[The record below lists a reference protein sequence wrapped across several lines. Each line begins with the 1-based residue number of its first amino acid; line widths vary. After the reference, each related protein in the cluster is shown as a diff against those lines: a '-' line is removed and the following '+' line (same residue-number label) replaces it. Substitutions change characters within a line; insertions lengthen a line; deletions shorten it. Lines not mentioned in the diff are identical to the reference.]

1 MADLFSKLGW
11 GKIISGRLR
20 TNFSVGNNSNS
31 KVKIGNETIFCIT
44 FALFQCRIIAHCEC
58 RAGTKNVLLPI
69 MSFLLF
75 VATMTFCCPLWAFV
89 ANYELLLP
97 IMSFWLFVA
106 TQLRGCPWV
115 SWSCQENERN
125 AKTKWLLLLLAMHW
139 PYLIFVILRPGNLT
153 QKAHTFAIIIASKK
167 SLSRFLWKFLH
178 WLERFKTTSSS
189 NRYQLCHCQ
198 YCLAATLFHRTS
210 SQASKLR

>member
-69 MSFLLF
+69 MSCLLF

-97 IMSFWLFVA
+97 ITSFWLFVA
-106 TQLRGCPWV
+106 TQLRSRPWV

-125 AKTKWLLLLLAMHW
+125 AKTKWLLLLLAMHC
-139 PYLIFVILRPGNLT
+139 PYLIFVILRPRNVT
-153 QKAHTFAIIIASKK
+153 QKMHKFAIIIASKK
-167 SLSRFLWKFLH
+167 SLSCSLWKFSHRLG
-178 WLERFKTTSSS
+178 RFYCSSS
-189 NRYQLCHCQ
+189 TDKY
-198 YCLAATLFHRTS
+198 
-210 SQASKLR
+210 